1 MNFKNIEELVD
12 GSGTITIG
20 AITSINCAATA
31 SDSDQCLAMLVRKK
45 DETLLEL
52 LQRLDIAIE
61 EAYENQKFIDE
72 VNAKI

>member
-20 AITSINCAATA
+20 AITSINCAAAA